1 MIKQNKAGVSLVAV
15 LLFMLVATIAATA
28 TYKWLT
34 SEGHSSASRLQKQS
48 AYQNAMAGIENTRA
62 WMTYNANDVGAL
74 IKQYKDSGKKIKLN
88 GRLTPWSNSDQNYDV
103 WLVGV
108 NTGAAHNFKLK
119 VLSSGKSAGG
129 AVHNEIG
136 IFNVDGLYQVQIPAE
151 EVGGATFDKAFD
163 GKTTGITG
171 SDTLQSGIIHGD
183 FTDQNNTPKLTGNFV
198 ISGDMA
204 FGGHV
209 HGNGDMYV
217 RGSITSKNGGY
228 TFGTDLWRGW
238 TNIPDTNVVYVGGD
252 IDCADNQPI
261 RVYGDLYVG
270 GKIKERCSIDV
281 TGNLTIGGAIDR
293 TNNAAKNFTIG
304 NNLVFKKNAVFNYT
318 TTIEYGTGGTAGSGV
333 GDTTYLAGLEGKNK
347 DGARKI
353 NLGKKI
359 YLYDNVTSYVHCRN
373 RNKNSGAYRPT
384 NCSYCEGFFSKCD
397 DNEKFS
403 IEDDR
408 YFSFYNPLWNNI
420 FYERVGNETISDWS
434 KNDPVLRNIKANYW
448 DNIAKMQGYGQI
460 IKNDGTIPQAMLLK
474 DSSAWIAK
482 AKANN
487 ANCKID
493 KGFVFKKIEPPTPG
507 KKSSVQLLNECYKE
521 AVRAHEDWLYGGF
534 LPIEWQYNQDGD
546 PKEEKLDGKFVI
558 YASTN
563 VGNTTLPAT
572 TDKSVVMFYF
582 AQGVTK
588 DGGQLKGKHND
599 RGKSNWVYNYFFYS
613 NGDIGEIN
621 GFNIKGSIV
630 MSNGTTLKKYQGGN
644 KLEFSSTVLNALVTA
659 GIIKENPEFTRLVN
673 GTASSTGGGEG
684 YTASSGG
691 TSDPYFIAASPQLR
705 ITLESQYENNEP
717 LPSGEDVLSDVEP
730 SFMVLPRI
738 IYLPKNPYGK
748 LIDYFSI
755 VPLNGAVVSAK
766 NVINISDCS
775 DLASYSRADGSAELT
790 AGLHTCKYTDS
801 NIGQAVPFYVYVSNE
816 SLENSPFV
824 QFETDYQEMGVNV
837 EKYVEMDCPASTTS
851 QEFKIKVSKPVGM
864 TGWTIEKDA
873 GATLDAGECT
883 PSSSECT
890 FKFNF
895 STDCASS
902 KRLFKVSTT
911 ANEGTAVFQMQCE
924 SGCLTGSPF
933 VQRLVA
939 ASSVTINREGI
950 AAYCNKFDCSES
962 LKSDVYRPDCKVDGN
977 TSWINA
983 VGIGG
988 SSPNNCSIVDPNE
1001 SWTCGV
1007 SSAIGLSN
1015 ANLGDH
1021 VPAGCQVII
1030 PENNNIVSNPTSGS
1044 EYTLYASLKAR
1055 PYTFTVNFAGE
1066 NLEGKQVEVRSERF
1080 TDGLKTCSYSA
1091 SGCSYTLYAGDKVE
1105 VTVPSSERSEFS
1117 YWKCAPNAENNV
1129 NCPTNEPMTG
1139 STYTIEAIGGP
1150 NSITAWFGQ
1159 KDKHCFFDEF
1169 DTYKACNLHTATGD
1183 KMYCFSYCTVAAC
1196 ATTNAASDAKWYVFG
1211 GQDERDDLLQYEDGK
1226 VWLKDSYVRGK
1237 KQSNVNSLKIL
1248 STLQAGLYG
1257 TLKAQFQVP
1266 RMGRDDDESSSRVN
1280 KSGFLL
1286 RSDNAANSYLM
1297 LNVYA
1302 NKDSRLAAKVCVA
1315 DACREEALTSETG
1328 LVSVSQTEIVT
1339 LSATIKAEGGR
1350 DVLIVET
1357 MTGYYG
1363 SYTTATARFELTN
1376 IEGFTGLTDRA
1387 THEYVGFSLS
1397 DPAFKVY
1404 DVGWKSQDYNAECW
1418 DAYPTVK
1425 CSFRVAYVGGIVP
1438 ENQIAKPWV
1447 GLSSWFDD
1455 KGCMP
1460 QYHYN
1465 GEDASDGCNSTA
1477 VDGYKECR
1485 YYKFSGDG
1493 ATGIHGTT
1501 ETSGTGDNIVT
1512 TETKMAMVK
1521 IQNCETAYLSDDA
1534 RKALYAEAPRCG
1546 EFWVGSLTNCNQNVT
1561 FYTKGSGT
1569 GKSLNKHSGGT
1580 APANFDT
1587 DELFSLSGDATANLR
1602 AANIKIT
1609 LENPNASELEVYLRS
1624 KTTDG
1629 YGYYSAKQ
1637 VRFSTSA
1644 VVKGNNVVT
1653 IGVEELTNELGFDVE
1668 HVDAVIIRNL
1678 GESAVVIKEIRSTC
1692 DYVTSIQCKTL
1703 EYTGDKFKVNAVV
1716 RRADGVKTYKITG
1729 NIIGEGGTKEKIL
1742 EKTWTCETDDCPTG
1756 DVEGRI
1762 SLLSNEYNPY
1772 AAAFDG
1778 EKTYEFTV
1786 DMTDA
1791 SGAVEGSGCT
1801 TTPLLTLSSLSS
1813 ECKWSST
1820 NTKPSVR
1827 QGNGLPDF
1835 QYKLAD
1841 CGGKTCAWE
1850 IYLDDTKI
1858 HQGTG
1863 TLAGFT
1869 SLPNEVR
1876 NGYNQNTE
1884 TGKLSVQDHTISIR
1898 NASGDGNAVFN
1909 ECSQTFAVIEESS
1922 GTGNL
1927 TCSTPSEV
1935 LKGAQIKDLTVYSS
1949 LEQQN
1954 FDVYFKK
1961 DGSDTWTLARDNLYI
1976 QNGQNTFDYLN
1987 APNDYGSY
1995 TYKIAKDGSTNAEC
2009 SGTFTVARA
2018 LECSVSENNFVVSK
2032 KSFVSNCKD
2041 CYCSDGLSC
2050 SNMTANTTRT
2060 ISFTPPTSGSKTL
2073 TFNCT
2078 CDDKSESCSQTVAV
2092 NIPEPTVGCP
2102 TSINAGA
2109 KETIT
2114 FNPTSL
2120 TNCDVVNCSYSV
2132 AHKAAPTTPL
2142 GTGTVATSASSVSFT
2157 GEARSGKNDYIL
2169 TVSNMN
2175 GSTKQ
2180 SAECEFEVD
2189 YKDPTVSCS
2198 STAYSVEPGAAV
2210 SFEPASLNYC
2220 GGGCKDSVK
2229 VSSSPVYGI
2238 NTWTYTSPTEIT
2250 FNSRSVAN
2258 QTSETY
2264 TFKVTNQANKSDD
2277 CEFTVNYLKP
2287 TVACP
2292 AGMEKA
2298 ASSSVTVTPTSVTN
2312 CTKGCKYKVTKGSAT
2327 GDAVISEPSTYSY
2340 IVASGG
2346 TPGSLGTGFTGEAA
2360 GTDSVH
2366 YYVTLSNPA
2375 GSATCNFGVM
2385 YKSADD
2391 MCHCPCDDCNNIIL
2405 TGGGT
2410 NTNSSHSSCY
2420 FAGSGDD
2427 KFRINDPCTSVKING
2442 TPIIGTHDETE
2453 LKNYGVTTLDDG
2465 YYIEVKHSGSTWCQY
2480 QVTLTQGT
2488 PTNPCG
2494 SGSSS
2499 GGGSGGG
2506 GGGSGSDVELSS
2518 QGMDSYTKG
2527 TYTLKTGEGLGSGSV
2542 PGTFKCRTL
2551 NIKPSTERVVGTIY
2565 LGETKK
2571 YDVSIPAYND
2581 YSQGY
2586 ALTSKTEYTFNVDN
2600 SIDDLECGL
2609 WF

>member
-48 AYQNAMAGIENTRA
+48 AYQNAMAGIENARA

-119 VLSSGKSAGG
+119 VLSSGKSTGG

-171 SDTLQSGIIHGD
+171 NDTLQSGIIHGD

-228 TFGTDLWRGW
+228 TFGNDLWRGW

-281 TGNLTIGGAIDR
+281 TGNLTIGGGIDR

-304 NNLVFKKNAVFNYT
+304 KNLVFKKNAVFNYT

-347 DGARKI
+347 SGSRKI

-359 YLYDNVTSYVHCRN
+359 YLYGNVTSYVHCRN
-373 RNKNSGAYRPT
+373 RDKNTNYYRPV
-384 NCSYCEGFFSKCD
+384 NCTYCEGFFSQCD
-397 DNEKFS
+397 GNEEFS
-403 IEDDR
+403 IEDNR
-408 YFSFYNPLWNNI
+408 YFSFYNPLWNYN

-755 VPLNGAVVSAK
+755 VPLNGAVASTK
-766 NVINISDCS
+766 DVINISECS
-775 DLASYSRADGSAELT
+775 DLANYSRTDGSAELT

-801 NIGQAVPFYVYVSNE
+801 DIGQTVPFYVYVSNE
-816 SLENSPFV
+816 SLENLPFV

-851 QEFKIKVSKPVGM
+851 QEFKIKVKKPVGM

-883 PSSSECT
+883 SSSSECT

-895 STDCASS
+895 STDCASP

-924 SGCLTGSPF
+924 SGCLTGSPY

-950 AAYCNKFDCSES
+950 AAYCNKFNCTEEP
-962 LKSDVYRPDCKVDGN
+962 LKSDVNRPDCKVDGN
-977 TSWINA
+977 TSWIKA
-983 VGIGG
+983 VGTGG
-988 SSPNNCSIVDPNE
+988 TSPNNCSIVDPNE

-1007 SSAIGLSN
+1007 SSAIVLSN
-1015 ANLGDH
+1015 VDLENY

-1030 PENNNIVSNPTSGS
+1030 PENNNTVSNPTSGD
-1044 EYTLYASLKAR
+1044 EFTLYASLKAR

-1066 NLEGKQVEVRSERF
+1066 KLEGKQVEVRSERF
-1080 TDGLKTCSYSA
+1080 TDGPKTCTYSA

-1117 YWKCAPNAENNV
+1117 YWKCTPNAENNV
-1129 NCPTNEPMTG
+1129 NCPTSEPMTG

-1196 ATTNAASDAKWYVFG
+1196 AITNAASGAKWYVFG
-1211 GQDERDDLLQYEDGK
+1211 GQDERDNLLQYEDGK
-1226 VWLKDSYVRGK
+1226 VWLKDTYVRGK
-1237 KQSNVNSLKIL
+1237 KQSDVNSLKIL

-1266 RMGRDDDESSSRVN
+1266 RMGKGDDESSSRVN

-1286 RSDNAANSYLM
+1286 RSDNTASSYLM

-1302 NKDSRLAAKVCVA
+1302 NKDSKLAAKVCIA
-1315 DACREEALTSETG
+1315 DACREETLASETG
-1328 LVSVSQTEIVT
+1328 MVSVSQTEIVT

-1357 MTGYYG
+1357 VTGYFG

-1455 KGCMP
+1455 KGCTP
-1460 QYHYN
+1460 QYNYN

-1485 YYKFSGDG
+1485 YYKFSGDD
-1493 ATGIHGTT
+1493 ATGLHGTT
-1501 ETSGTGDNIVT
+1501 ETSGTGENIVT

-1521 IQNCETAYLSDDA
+1521 IQNCETAYLSDEA
-1534 RKALYAEAPRCG
+1534 RRSLYAEAPRCG
-1546 EFWVGSLTNCNQNVT
+1546 EFWVGSLTNCNQNIT

-1653 IGVEELTNELGFDVE
+1653 IGVEELTNEQGFDVE

-1716 RRADGVKTYKITG
+1716 RRADEVKTFKITG

-1742 EKTWTCETDDCPTG
+1742 EKSWTCETDDCPSG
-1756 DVEGRI
+1756 DLEGRI
-1762 SLLSNEYNPY
+1762 SLLSDEYNPY
-1772 AAAFDG
+1772 ATAFDG

-1791 SGAVEGSGCT
+1791 NGAVEGSGCT

-1813 ECKWSST
+1813 ECKWAST
-1820 NTKPSVR
+1820 NTKPSIQ
-1827 QGNGLPDF
+1827 QGKGLPDF
-1835 QYKLAD
+1835 QYKLTD

-1850 IYLDDTKI
+1850 IYLDDAKI
-1858 HQGTG
+1858 YEGTG
-1863 TLAGFT
+1863 VVAGFT
-1869 SLPNEVR
+1869 SLPSDVR
-1876 NGYNQNTE
+1876 SGHNQNTE
-1884 TGKLSVQDHTISIR
+1884 SGKLSVNDHTISIK

-1909 ECSQTFAVIEESS
+1909 ECSQTFAVTEANNS
-1922 GTGNL
+1922 TGNL
-1927 TCSTPSEV
+1927 TCELASTDILEGSEHN
-1935 LKGAQIKDLTVYSS
+1935 KMSIYST
-1949 LEQQN
+1949 LVKQE
-1954 FDVYFKK
+1954 FD
-1961 DGSDTWTLARDNLYI
+1961 LYI
-1976 QNGQNTFDYLN
+1976 DDSKVNTYTQWIDNGQNNDWGGFTAPSKLGPHTFKITRKNETEAQCAGTFNVVSRLTCEVKSDGVFTATRNSRVNSCYECSCSGTTTTGSCE
-1987 APNDYGSY
+1987 APNPSRNYSFTMPTSGTKTLSITCKCDNVSVTCSDVVAVNLDPPTVSCSSTAIEVGTKEEVPFNTTLTNCAANCSY
-1995 TYKIAKDGSTNAEC
+1995 TITHKGTATQVGSGSTNA
-2009 SGTFTVARA
+2009 SSPTIPFT
-2018 LECSVSENNFVVSK
+2018 
-2032 KSFVSNCKD
+2032 D
-2041 CYCSDGLSC
+2041 
-2050 SNMTANTTRT
+2050 
-2060 ISFTPPTSGSKTL
+2060 
-2073 TFNCT
+2073 
-2078 CDDKSESCSQTVAV
+2078 
-2092 NIPEPTVGCP
+2092 
-2102 TSINAGA
+2102 
-2109 KETIT
+2109 
-2114 FNPTSL
+2114 
-2120 TNCDVVNCSYSV
+2120 
-2132 AHKAAPTTPL
+2132 AA
-2142 GTGTVATSASSVSFT
+2142 
-2157 GEARSGKNDYIL
+2157 ARSGKNTY
-2169 TVSNMN
+2169 TVTVTN
-2175 GSTKQ
+2175 GDGGTTSGG
-2180 SAECEFEVD
+2180 SASCDFEVD
-2189 YKDPTVSCS
+2189 YKNPTVSCS

-2210 SFEPASLNYC
+2210 TFEPASLNYC

-2229 VSSSPVYGI
+2229 ISDSPWYGI
-2238 NTWTYTSPTEIT
+2238 NTWTYTSLAEVT
-2250 FNSRSVAN
+2250 FNSRAVAN
-2258 QTSETY
+2258 QTSDTY
-2264 TFKVTNQANKSDD
+2264 TFKVTNQAGKSASCD
-2277 CEFTVNYLKP
+2277 FTVNYLKP
-2287 TVACP
+2287 SYNCP
-2292 AGMEKA
+2292 GNMTKA
-2298 ASSSVTVTPTSVTN
+2298 TGATVTVTPTNIQN
-2312 CTKGCKYKVTKGSAT
+2312 CSKGCSYVVREGSVSGEAKI
-2327 GDAVISEPSTYSY
+2327 GPSTSSSYS
-2340 IVASGG
+2340 S
-2346 TPGSLGTGFTGEAA
+2346 GSLGSFTGPSSATSKSYYVILTNLAGSPSLPCHFDVTYQVKTCTEDLTNFVIPGSNGNIDITGTFTNACYEFYTRKCCAKVQVENTTGSGKISVNGSEFDCGYVAATSITANSTVKLDVPSTCTVGKLYMHECTACATSSSSVSANTVVVTAGWGSDSDKVTAPATTTKIICKDAA
-2360 GTDSVH
+2360 GANPEAKKLRMGVATGTATVKLGGNTYSLTNDVNNFSPIDCTD
-2366 YYVTLSNPA
+2366 
-2375 GSATCNFGVM
+2375 G
-2385 YKSADD
+2385 
-2391 MCHCPCDDCNNIIL
+2391 
-2405 TGGGT
+2405 
-2410 NTNSSHSSCY
+2410 
-2420 FAGSGDD
+2420 
-2427 KFRINDPCTSVKING
+2427 
-2442 TPIIGTHDETE
+2442 TE
-2453 LKNYGVTTLDDG
+2453 LELETTVAVIFLLKNG
-2465 YYIEVKHSGSTWCQY
+2465 
-2480 QVTLTQGT
+2480 
-2488 PTNPCG
+2488 
-2494 SGSSS
+2494 
-2499 GGGSGGG
+2499 
-2506 GGGSGSDVELSS
+2506 
-2518 QGMDSYTKG
+2518 
-2527 TYTLKTGEGLGSGSV
+2527 
-2542 PGTFKCRTL
+2542 
-2551 NIKPSTERVVGTIY
+2551 
-2565 LGETKK
+2565 
-2571 YDVSIPAYND
+2571 
-2581 YSQGY
+2581 
-2586 ALTSKTEYTFNVDN
+2586 
-2600 SIDDLECGL
+2600 
-2609 WF
+2609 